1 MHQAANSND
10 ADSLVSLHDALDRTI
25 YDLDDR
31 RHTLER
37 LTFGAPGATGDHYDM
52 DQLCGVWVSIKRLN
66 KERAG
71 VERAI
76 ARRCRNVERPEQTAA
91 ILD

>member
-1 MHQAANSND
+1 MHQIANSND
-10 ADSLVSLHDALDRTI
+10 IDSLVKLRDALDRTI
-25 YDLDDR
+25 ADLDNR

-52 DQLCGVWVSIKRLN
+52 DQLRGVWVSIRWLN
-66 KERAG
+66 KERDG

-76 ARRCRNVERPEQTAA
+76 ARRCAA
-91 ILD
+91 YDR